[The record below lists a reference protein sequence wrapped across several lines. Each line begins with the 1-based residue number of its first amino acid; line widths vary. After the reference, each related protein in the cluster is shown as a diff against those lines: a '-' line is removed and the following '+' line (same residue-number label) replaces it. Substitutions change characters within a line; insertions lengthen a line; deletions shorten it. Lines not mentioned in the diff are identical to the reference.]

1 MEQLPHHDWIVH
13 WPTWFNSDWLLP
25 AFGNRSGCAKK
36 RYSAFVL
43 AGISRESLWS
53 ELKHQV
59 YLGDDQFVERMQS
72 LIGMDRD
79 LSETPQIQSRP
90 PAKPIAEYLNQE
102 NHRNQA
108 IISAYQS
115 GGYTLREIAAF
126 FNLHYST
133 VSNIIRNS
141 KSKT

>member
-72 LIGMDRD
+72 LIDKNRD
-79 LSETPQIQSRP
+79 LREVPAVQSRP
-90 PAKPIAEYLNQE
+90 AAKPIAEYLRQE
-102 NHRNQA
+102 NDRNRA
-108 IISAYQS
+108 IASAYRS
-115 GGYTLREIAAF
+115 GGYTLADIAAF
-126 FNLHYST
+126 FSLHYST
-133 VSNIIRNS
+133 VSVIVQKS